1 MKLFD
6 LHCDTPYE
14 LFHRHASL
22 KKNDLHISLNK
33 TIAYSAYIQSA
44 AIWSDCRLSDS
55 EAWDAYL
62 SIQENFKREIA
73 INPDAIL
80 AKNAQDLI
88 RAADTGKRCFIQAVE
103 DARIL
108 DGDLSRLD
116 RLREDGVRLLTL
128 CWAGKSC
135 IGGSHDTSF
144 PLSDFGADVVKR
156 CFEYKITPDVSHASR
171 AVTADVLK
179 LAKEY
184 RKPVVATHSNAHAIH
199 PHTRNLTDEE
209 FRAITDLGG
218 VIGISLCPEHLT
230 DGACDI
236 NAVVRHIQHYLRIGG
251 EHSLCLGCD
260 FDGIGDTPA
269 GLENVAR
276 LTALADRLNLAGLSA
291 STIERIFFDNAYGF
305 AVENF
310 Q

>member
-14 LFHRHASL
+14 IYHRHASL
-22 KKNDLHISLNK
+22 QKNDLHISLDK
-33 TIAYSAYIQSA
+33 TDAYSTYIQSA
-44 AIWSDCRLSDS
+44 AIWSDCRLSNS

-62 SIQENFKREIA
+62 VIHEHFKKEMSL
-73 INPDAIL
+73 NPDAIL
-80 AKNAQDLI
+80 ARNAGDLI

-116 RLREDGVRLLTL
+116 RLREDGIRLLTL
-128 CWAGKSC
+128 CWAGESC
-135 IGGSHDTSF
+135 IGGSHDTAR
-144 PLSDFGADVVKR
+144 PLSDFGADVVRR
-156 CFEYKITPDVSHASR
+156 CFEYRITPDVSHASR

-184 RKPVVATHSNAHAIH
+184 GKPVVATHSNAHAVH

-209 FRAITDLGG
+209 FRTIADLGG
-218 VIGISLCPEHLT
+218 VVGISLCPQHLT
-230 DGACDI
+230 DGACDM
-236 NAVVRHIQHYLRIGG
+236 NTVVRHIQHYLRIGG
-251 EHSLCLGCD
+251 EYSLCLGCD
-260 FDGIGDTPA
+260 FDGIDETPA
-269 GLENVAR
+269 GLENVSL
-276 LTALADRLNLAGLSA
+276 LTDLADRLNLAGLSP
-291 STIERIFFDNAYGF
+291 STIDRIFFDNAYGF